1 MSSVPLTAA
10 LPGVPEALSALAQ
23 IASDVAIL
31 GDRIER
37 DPGFLRNFEQIYA
50 SGIDNRL
57 RADPSLFFSFTPKS
71 RSGRGEPLDLSP
83 GN

>member
-1 MSSVPLTAA
+1 MDKSDEELASSIRNGIGDMPSWENMLR
-10 LPGVPEALSALAQ
+10 PAQ
-23 IASDVAIL
+23 IDALVSFV
-31 GDRIER
+31 RT
-37 DPGFLRNFEQIYA
+37 FEQTYA

-83 GN
+83 RN